1 MNVQG
6 KTAKHPEASLLV
18 FPRPSLATRHL
29 LVPREHGSWGLW
41 LFPLISGAVVG
52 LLSAPEALLE
62 PVLWLLLTALSA
74 FLIYQPLE
82 SILGRSLVKMRSQQQ
97 LQFAILW
104 VSALAI
110 AAAIGIA
117 ELIHLERSLVL
128 ALGLIAVGCFGI
140 RMLLGPSRTM
150 RVPKQVIGAL
160 GLSSTAAG
168 AYYAATGRIGR
179 TGLLLWLAS
188 WLFAVGQIEY
198 VHLRLATAQVRSR
211 REKARSS
218 VAVCFLHLLTVG
230 AATNASFA
238 GVAPLLLGLA
248 FIPSVIR
255 LAVWLAGPW
264 RPLGVR
270 VLGISELLQGLLFNI
285 LLIGAFL
292 FRG

>member
-41 LFPLISGAVVG
+41 LFPLVSGAVVG
-52 LLSAPEALLE
+52 LLSMPEALLE
-62 PVLWLLLTALSA
+62 PVLWLLLTAFSA

-82 SILGRSLVKMRSQQQ
+82 SILGLSLVKARSQQQ

-104 VSALAI
+104 VTALAI
-110 AAAIGIA
+110 AAAIGVA
-117 ELIHLERSLVL
+117 ELIHLRRSLVL

-168 AYYAATGRIGR
+168 AYYAATGQIGR

-218 VAVCFLHLLTVG
+218 LTVCFFHLLMAGGAIG
-230 AATNASFA
+230 AALA
-238 GVAPLLLGLA
+238 GLVPLFLGLA
-248 FIPSVIR
+248 FIPSLIR
-255 LAVWLAGPW
+255 LAVWVARPW

-270 VLGISELLQGLLFNI
+270 VLGVTELLQGLLFSV

-292 FRG
+292 VRG